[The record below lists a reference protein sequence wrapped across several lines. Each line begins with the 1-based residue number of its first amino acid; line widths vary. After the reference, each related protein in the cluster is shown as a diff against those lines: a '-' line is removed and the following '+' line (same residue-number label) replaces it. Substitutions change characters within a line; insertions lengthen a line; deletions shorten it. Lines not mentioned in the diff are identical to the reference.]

1 VRRTS
6 LLSVLITS
14 SVMLAAGCAK
24 PPESRSGEAAGAG
37 SCEQQGTEYPAGQS
51 FSDTLPA
58 GAKGPVMIAVPCGQ
72 FSMGS
77 TERTD
82 EQPVH
87 PVSIARG
94 FAIGKY
100 EVTFEQYD
108 AFAEATGRE
117 KPEDNGWGR
126 GARPVINVSWDDA
139 SAFAQWL
146 SAQTGKHYRLPSE
159 SEWEYAARA
168 GSVTKFTWGD
178 ELGVSKETSA
188 TWAGVLTG
196 KGSTQPVGSFA
207 ANAFGLHDVHGNA
220 MEWVQDCFEP
230 DYTGAPNDG
239 TSREQCSSKQR
250 VLRGGSWYDYA
261 FAMRSASR
269 TAEQP
274 STSYETYGFR
284 LARDLGR

>member
-1 VRRTS
+1 
-6 LLSVLITS
+6 
-14 SVMLAAGCAK
+14 MLAAGCAK
-24 PPESRSGEAAGAG
+24 PPESRSGETAGAG
-37 SCEQQGTEYPAGQS
+37 SCEQQDTEHPAGQS
-51 FSDTLPA
+51 FSDTLAA
-58 GAKGPVMIAVPCGQ
+58 GAKGPLMIAVPCGQ

-77 TERTD
+77 TERPD

-87 PVSIARG
+87 PVSIARN

-117 KPEDNGWGR
+117 KPDDNGWGR
-126 GARPVINVSWDDA
+126 GARPVINVSWEDA

-159 SEWEYAARA
+159 AEWEYAARA

-188 TWAGVLTG
+188 TWSGALTG
-196 KGSTQPVGSFA
+196 KGATEPVGSFA

-230 DYTGAPNDG
+230 DYTGAPIDG
-239 TSREQCSSKQR
+239 TSREQCASKQR
-250 VLRGGSWYDYA
+250 VLRGGSWFDIA

-269 TAEQP
+269 VAEQP
-274 STSYETYGFR
+274 STPYETYGFR

>member
-1 VRRTS
+1 MRRQS
-6 LLSVLITS
+6 LSILLVV

-24 PPESRSGEAAGAG
+24 PPESRSGETAQVG
-37 SCEQQGTEYPAGQS
+37 SCEQQNAEHAAGAS
-51 FSDTLPA
+51 FADTLPA
-58 GAKGPVMIAVPCGQ
+58 GTKGPEMIAVPCGQ

-77 TERTD
+77 TERPD

-100 EVTFEQYD
+100 EITFEQYD
-108 AFAEATGRE
+108 AFAQATGRE
-117 KPEDNGWGR
+117 KPDDMGWGR
-126 GARPVINVSWDDA
+126 GTRPVINVSWDDA
-139 SAFAQWL
+139 TAFAQWL

-159 SEWEYAARA
+159 AEWEYAARA
-168 GSVTKFTWGD
+168 GSVTRFTWGD
-178 ELGVSKETSA
+178 KLGVSEETRA
-188 TWAGVLTG
+188 TWGGALTG
-196 KGSTQPVGSFA
+196 KGATEPVGSFA

-230 DYTGAPNDG
+230 DYRGAPVDG
-239 TSREQCSSKQR
+239 TSREQCASKRR
-250 VLRGGSWYDYA
+250 VLRGGSWFDLE

-269 TAEQP
+269 AAEEP
-274 STSYETYGFR
+274 STPYDSYGFR